1 MRRIPR
7 AVHSNQEKGVMHMPM
22 IETTKKMK
30 ETVSTSNYAVPSREV
45 EFAFLAPNAKKVF
58 VAGKFNNWNTK
69 SIPMK
74 KGKDGTWRVKMK
86 LSPGTYEYKYFADDA
101 WVQDIPGA
109 ALVPNSFGTY
119 NIVITVK

>member
-1 MRRIPR
+1 
-7 AVHSNQEKGVMHMPM
+7 MPM
-22 IETTKKMK
+22 METIKKMK

-45 EFAFLAPNAKKVF
+45 EFAFFAPNAKKVF

-69 SIPMK
+69 SVPMK

-86 LSPGTYEYKYFADDA
+86 LSPGTHEYKYFADDA

-119 NIVITVK
+119 NFVITVK